1 MGFLNAAHLRFL
13 FEGLLWTVGLSLL
26 AFIGGGL
33 LGFAVALASS
43 YGPRWSQ
50 LLVSLYIKLIQGTPL
65 LVLLPLAYFGLPAL
79 GLDVAPLTAAAM
91 ALSIYV
97 SAYLGEIW
105 RGCIESVPRTQAE
118 AAECLALRWH
128 QRVWHVILPQAVKI
142 ATPPTVGFMVQIVK
156 NTSLA
161 SAIGFVELARA
172 GQIIN
177 NSTFEPFVIF
187 LIVAALYFVLC
198 YPLSVLSRRLE
209 RKFHVAHR

>member
-1 MGFLNAAHLRFL
+1 MAILNAAHLKFL
-13 FEGLLWTVGLSLL
+13 LDGLLWTVGLSLI
-26 AFIGGGL
+26 AFVGGGL
-33 LGFAVALASS
+33 LGFLVALGAY
-43 YGPRWSQ
+43 YGPAWSRRLVRW
-50 LLVSLYIKLIQGTPL
+50 YIKLIQGTPL

-79 GLDVAPLTAAAM
+79 GLTISPLAAAAL
-91 ALSIYV
+91 ALSVYV

-187 LIVAALYFVLC
+187 LVVAAMYFALC
-198 YPLSVLSRRLE
+198 SPLSVLSRRLE
-209 RKFHVAHR
+209 RSFHVAHR

>member
-1 MGFLNAAHLRFL
+1 MGFLNAAHMQFL
-13 FEGLLWTVGLSLL
+13 FDGLLWTVGLSLI
-26 AFIGGGL
+26 AFAGGGA
-33 LGFAVALASS
+33 LGFLVALGAS
-43 YGPRWSQ
+43 YGPRWSR
-50 LLVSLYIKLIQGTPL
+50 LLVSLYVKLIQGTPL
-65 LVLLPLAYFGLPAL
+65 LVLLPLVYFGLPSL
-79 GLDVAPLTAAAM
+79 GLNIAPLAAAGI
-91 ALSIYV
+91 ALSVYV

-105 RGCIESVPRTQAE
+105 RGCLASVPRTQAE

-128 QRVWHVILPQAVKI
+128 QRVWHVLLPQAMKI

-187 LIVAALYFVLC
+187 MIVAALYFALC

-209 RKFHVAHR
+209 RSFHVANR

>member
-1 MGFLNAAHLRFL
+1 MAILNAAHLKFL
-13 FEGLLWTVGLSLL
+13 LDGLLWTVGLSLI
-26 AFIGGGL
+26 AFVGGGL
-33 LGFAVALASS
+33 LGFLVALGVY
-43 YGPRWSQ
+43 YGPAWSRRLVRW
-50 LLVSLYIKLIQGTPL
+50 YIKLIQGTPL

-79 GLDVAPLTAAAM
+79 GLNISPLAAAAL
-91 ALSIYV
+91 ALSVYV

-187 LIVAALYFVLC
+187 LVVAAMYFALC

-209 RKFHVAHR
+209 RSFHVAHR

>member
-43 YGPRWSQ
+43 YGPRWSK

-79 GLDVAPLTAAAM
+79 GLDVAPLTAAAL

-118 AAECLALRWH
+118 AAECLALLWH